1 MMVEIFITNDEYSM
15 PEEAGGSISKLEDS
29 SNSLEDTSNNMIPNS
44 MEDGRNFQSSSLVCC
59 SIEFILEG
67 YLLH

>member
-29 SNSLEDTSNNMIPNS
+29 SNSPEDKVVP
-44 MEDGRNFQSSSLVCC
+44 
-59 SIEFILEG
+59 
-67 YLLH
+67 

>member
-29 SNSLEDTSNNMIPNS
+29 SNLTEDTSNDMIPNS
-44 MEDGRNFQSSSLVCC
+44 MEDRRSFQNS
-59 SIEFILEG
+59 F
-67 YLLH
+67 